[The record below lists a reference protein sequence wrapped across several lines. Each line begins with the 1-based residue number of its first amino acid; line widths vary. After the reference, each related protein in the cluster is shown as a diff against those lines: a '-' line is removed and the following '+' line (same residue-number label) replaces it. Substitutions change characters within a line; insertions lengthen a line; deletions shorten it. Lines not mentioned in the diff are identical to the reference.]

1 LVINHLETG
10 ENMQKAI
17 DIMTKEVI
25 TVTPEMTVT
34 ELALLL
40 ASHGISGAPVL
51 DPDGGLIGVVT
62 ENDLIDQKKKIH
74 IPTVVTILDSV
85 IYLENPE
92 RIGKEMKKMAGVT
105 VKDICSADPIT
116 VNEDTPIDEIATIM
130 AEKKVHTLPVMRG
143 DALVG
148 IIGKR
153 DVIKTLISA
162 G

>member
-1 LVINHLETG
+1 
-10 ENMQKAI
+10 MQKAI
-17 DIMTKEVI
+17 DIMTKDVI

-51 DPDGGLIGVVT
+51 GPDGGLIGVVT

-85 IYLENPE
+85 IYLENPD

-105 VKDICSADPIT
+105 VKDICTAEPVT
-116 VNEDTPIDEIATIM
+116 VGEDTQIDEIATIM

>member
-1 LVINHLETG
+1 
-10 ENMQKAI
+10 MQKAI
-17 DIMTKEVI
+17 DIMTKNVI
-25 TVTPEMTVT
+25 TVTPETTVT

-40 ASHGISGAPVL
+40 ASHGISGVPVL
-51 DPDGGLIGVVT
+51 DPAGKLIGMVT

-92 RIGKEMKKMAGVT
+92 RIGKEMKKMAGIT
-105 VKDICSADPIT
+105 VKDICSAEPIT
-116 VNEDTPIDEIATIM
+116 VREDTNIDEIATIM

-153 DVIKTLISA
+153 DIIKTLISVA
-162 G
+162 